1 MNAETL
7 IGILASIFTSIAL
20 LPQLIKIVKEK
31 SSEGI
36 SYLMLSSLM
45 LGLSLWIYY
54 GVLKTD
60 YIIIISNAFA
70 LCINIAVLI
79 LSFKYKKPDS
89 KKV

>member
-1 MNAETL
+1 MDTETL

-31 SSEGI
+31 KSDGI

-45 LGLSLWIYY
+45 LGLSLWIWY
-54 GVLKTD
+54 GIMKSDV
-60 YIIIISNAFA
+60 IIIISNAFA
-70 LCINIAVLI
+70 LCINITVVVL
-79 LSFKYKKPDS
+79 SVKYRHSDS